1 MAINCRFFTEHRF
14 FYLLIPTKEKPQYD
28 LNEAE
33 LHTLNSISQNKDI
46 VIQKAGKAIPQSL
59 LTKMTARIKR
69 KV

>member
-1 MAINCRFFTEHRF
+1 MAINCRFFTENRF

-33 LHTLNSISQNKDI
+33 LHTLNSISQNEDI

-59 LTKMTARIKR
+59 LTKMTARIK
-69 KV
+69 